1 MARLRPLTHADR
13 APDTMHVASMSA
25 GPTDPVAAK
34 DYLGAPEYH
43 PAFARYLQECLDD
56 EQAVSW
62 PTSDRWW
69 ASPYVVA
76 RLTQHADPHAV
87 EAVVTMR
94 RLLDPYAED
103 IRAQEDDQEDPEDED
118 GVPQAVRRFLGPAV
132 IAGASPLAE
141 GALLAAAFARIAAT

>member
-69 ASPYVVA
+69 ARSEEHTSELQSHSDLVC
-76 RLTQHADPHAV
+76 
-87 EAVVTMR
+87 
-94 RLLDPYAED
+94 RLLLEKKTKAPHDRVSGYN
-103 IRAQEDDQEDPEDED
+103 
-118 GVPQAVRRFLGPAV
+118 PA
-132 IAGASPLAE
+132 
-141 GALLAAAFARIAAT
+141 